1 MPPPPPPPLEFPLVE
16 IALHDEHTDLQ
27 HFVSIVY
34 FAHPFKHITPTG
46 QVTDEQESFVIKL
59 VSIPP
64 GSGEIVD
71 DIFPFEFVP
80 ELELE
85 LELELESVLIF
96 DGCLCPPLIGR
107 SCLAL
112 VQFL

>member
-1 MPPPPPPPLEFPLVE
+1 MPPPPPPLPLEFPLVE

-27 HFVSIVY
+27 HFVLIVY

-46 QVTDEQESFVIKL
+46 QVTDEQEPSVIKL

-85 LELELESVLIF
+85 LELESVLIF